1 MVGQN
6 HGNVAVAVHITL
18 WLRARMLSKSGVAQ
32 GNLTEGRRLDH
43 SKPLLLKEAPNLI
56 VDLVRR
62 EGVGLLIQ
70 AKDRTGV
77 GRASLTIASDYR
89 PLRALD

>member
-1 MVGQN
+1 
-6 HGNVAVAVHITL
+6 VAVHIAL
-18 WLRARMLSKSGVAQ
+18 WLRARMLSKSGFHVAQ
-32 GNLTEGRRLDH
+32 GNFIGGRRSDH